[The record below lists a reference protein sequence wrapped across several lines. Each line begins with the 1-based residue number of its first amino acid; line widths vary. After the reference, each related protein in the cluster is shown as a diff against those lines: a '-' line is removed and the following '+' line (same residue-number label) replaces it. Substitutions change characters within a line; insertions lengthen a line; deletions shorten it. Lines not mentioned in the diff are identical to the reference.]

1 MWWDTIPRE
10 KSHSIKRV
18 NETLGASFYML
29 TYGGVEGGKE
39 TFVSSLNAP
48 QVETHQGDATETISS
63 KMSAS
68 LVPSVQ

>member
-1 MWWDTIPRE
+1 
-10 KSHSIKRV
+10 
-18 NETLGASFYML
+18 ML